1 MDDVVFWRD
10 PWTDAEVE
18 HLKAGYLKVATVELA
33 LDLKRT
39 PQAVRSKANALG
51 LRRPPPKW
59 KRPRRALSDIHKA
72 QEERALAYMGE
83 LARGLSAREVGA
95 IHGVSRNVVIGVV
108 NRYRKRICRCGP

>member
-39 PQAVRSKANALG
+39 PQAIRGKANQLG

-59 KRPRRALSDIHKA
+59 VRPKRALSDIRKA
-72 QEERALAYMGE
+72 QEERALAYMNN
-83 LARGLSAREVGA
+83 LARGLTAREVGV
-95 IHGVSRNVVIGVV
+95 IYGVSKNVVIGVV
-108 NRYRKRICRCGP
+108 NRYRKRMNVADG